1 MDDLPPFAVEV
12 ARHPEGRTVV
22 SVTGELDVRSSPE
35 VRRKLLDALTADVVV
50 LDMSACTFCGSSGVR
65 MIAEVGRRAGEA
77 HSSFR
82 VAGLTGVPARA
93 FELAQIKETLSLFP
107 DVNAALD
114 A

>member
-12 ARHPEGRTVV
+12 ADRPEGRTVV
-22 SVTGELDVRSSPE
+22 AVTGEVDARTSVE

-65 MIAEVGRRAGEA
+65 VIVEAGRRATEVGC
-77 HSSFR
+77 SLR
-82 VAGLTGVPARA
+82 IAGLRGVPAQA
-93 FELAQIKETLSLFP
+93 FELAQVRETLSLFP
-107 DVNAALD
+107 NVTAALS